1 MKPGNVHTSLRS
13 RQS

>member
-1 MKPGNVHTSLRS
+1 MKPGNVHTLLRS